1 MNRRYKL
8 DNTGEVEVGSVVKY
22 KNTDR
27 KTRVAEVSL
36 IYGAT
41 DRLKYE
47 VIKYDMRLKPMIR
60 ADGSYVRKTIPAKRC
75 KLIDGEFKF
84 DTGVCFELG
93 DVVCRHTNTTR
104 RYGVIVGFVHPDGLI
119 TTSYENGYNGTDL
132 IECVE
137 ISKRGLESKR
147 DKNNKIKRFRSTSN
161 RLKMCEVDLW
171 NKTGPKIVS
180 K

>member
-1 MNRRYKL
+1 M
-8 DNTGEVEVGSVVKY
+8 
-22 KNTDR
+22 
-27 KTRVAEVSL
+27 
-36 IYGAT
+36 
-41 DRLKYE
+41 
-47 VIKYDMRLKPMIR
+47 
-60 ADGSYVRKTIPAKRC
+60 
-75 KLIDGEFKF
+75 
-84 DTGVCFELG
+84 
-93 DVVCRHTNTTR
+93 
-104 RYGVIVGFVHPDGLI
+104 IVGFVHPDGLI